1 MPEPHTDGTVPGKE
15 AQIMIVESVL
25 ARPEVAA
32 AVVAY
37 PGAITAGQESH
48 GEFTVQVDPAHLV
61 SLANFFKQQQGFER
75 LSAVTCVDWFPREPR
90 FEVVYQ
96 LHSIRHNKRLRLKV
110 ILHGTNPEVESLVG
124 VWRSADWYEREV
136 FDLFGVTF
144 LHHPNL
150 KRILMPEGWVGHP
163 LRKDF
168 PVHGH
173 KYDYQEG

>member
-1 MPEPHTDGTVPGKE
+1 
-15 AQIMIVESVL
+15 MIAESVL
-25 ARPEVAA
+25 ARTDIAA
-32 AVVAY
+32 AVAAL
-37 PGAITAGQESH
+37 PGAIAAGEEVH
-48 GEFTVQVDPAHLV
+48 GEMTLRVDPAQLV
-61 SLANFFKQQQGFER
+61 DLAHFLRQSQHYER
-75 LSAVTCVDWFPREPR
+75 LSAVTCVDWHPREPR

-96 LHSIRHNKRLRLKV
+96 LHTIQQNRRLRLKV
-110 ILHGTNPEVESLVG
+110 VLPGAAAQVESLVG
-124 VWRSADWYEREV
+124 VWRSANWYEREV

-150 KRILMPEGWVGHP
+150 RRIMMPDDWQGHP